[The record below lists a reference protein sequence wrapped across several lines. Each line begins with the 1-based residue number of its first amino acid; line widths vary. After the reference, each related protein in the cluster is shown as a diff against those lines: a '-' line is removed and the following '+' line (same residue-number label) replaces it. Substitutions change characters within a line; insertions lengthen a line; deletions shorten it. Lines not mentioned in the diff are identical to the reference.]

1 MNVIILG
8 AGAVGCYMAGRLAS
22 AGERVTLVGRPRTTE
37 PLALSGLTVTD
48 LQGFKAYVEADLS
61 SPTLSIAS
69 DLKMVYASK
78 ASESND
84 ANETTVVLLCV
95 KGGATTAAAQE
106 IADCCP
112 AGTVIV
118 SLQNGVDN
126 VARISKVV
134 PQMTALAGMVPYN
147 VVMRSATHV
156 HRATMGQIYI
166 EKSEVTTD
174 ITTKLVAKFNAAGLK
189 AAASDQMR
197 SVQWGKLL
205 LNVNNPINALSD
217 LPLREQLLNRD
228 FRYVSRHEKSGYRT
242 QAACRR
248 EATHHADVAQAA
260 ELAVHPRC
268 QENAAHGCQ
277 RQIIH
282 VGRRAAWPHDGG
294 GRFMR
299 RSGAPGAAGRNASPL
314 QRDDVPSDVHTHQ
327 RPPIHGAGTA
337 QSVKNLS
344 CRCQKRI
351 RLSTQL
357 PCINFGVWF
366 VRLLG
371 ILLLQRVQIL
381 PSTNHHTSG
390 IKQNIERGFS
400 TSGYY

>member
-166 EKSEVTTD
+166 EKSEATTD

-228 FRYVSRHEKSGYRT
+228 FRYVFATLQLEAL
-242 QAACRR
+242 AAMKKAGIEPKQLAAVKPHTMPMLLKLPNWLFTR
-248 EATHHADVAQAA
+248 VAKKMLRMDASA
-260 ELAVHPRC
+260 
-268 QENAAHGCQ
+268 
-277 RQIIH
+277 
-282 VGRRAAWPHDGG
+282 
-294 GRFMR
+294 
-299 RSGAPGAAGRNASPL
+299 RSSMW
-314 QRDDVPSDVHTHQ
+314 DDVQ
-327 RPPIHGAGTA
+327 HGRTTEVDDLCGAVVRLAQQAGTPA
-337 QSVKNLS
+337 PCNAMMCHLM
-344 CRCQKRI
+344 
-351 RLSTQL
+351 ST
-357 PCINFGVWF
+357 
-366 VRLLG
+366 
-371 ILLLQRVQIL
+371 
-381 PSTNHHTSG
+381 HTKG
-390 IKQNIERGFS
+390 HRFTGRELRKALKI
-400 TSGYY
+400 